1 MREDTGDVSV
11 DVTIGPS
18 EEAPS
23 GVRVTVPRDLVLSF
37 QDTFTA
43 VELDP
48 VLVRLTKSSTL
59 PAVFEVAGPAATL
72 LAAPWIAKVAAALVK
87 WAEGLRDREV
97 TFRDNGQVK
106 KIKGYSA
113 SDVERLIRA
122 ALPTDEDPDEDN
134 LD

>member
-1 MREDTGDVSV
+1 MGDVPV

-18 EEAPS
+18 EEAPL
-23 GVRVTVPRDLVLSF
+23 GVRVTVPRDLALSF

-43 VELDP
+43 AELDP
-48 VLVRLTKSSTL
+48 VWHLQKSGTL
-59 PAVFEVAGPAATL
+59 PAVFEVAGPAVTTL

-122 ALPTDEDPDEDN
+122 ALPTDDDPDED
-134 LD
+134 DPD